1 TKAVSSTWSGRPAG
15 GRRSPT
21 RRSSG
26 SSTPT
31 GSRGSSPTRSW
42 PASAPWR
49 RPARGSPAL
58 SRSAPTRPGGSTP
71 TATATDPTGATEWW
85 PLHPYRFDS
94 RGHDMTVNE
103 PPAWEKRIL
112 DTREAINRAI
122 AAHDQAIADAKMS
135 AAPVSQIAR
144 VLGRQDRT
152 GLYRAIQ
159 RARERTMQA
168 VPQPP
173 HTPVAYVRTRERAGD
188 LRLRVEIALRP
199 RGIATMSVW
208 PDVWYLG
215 MGGVPLLQINLE
227 ETTLAEGRPE
237 TAPGVYRVVAREEP
251 EDGLRVLRTVESRR
265 LPTRRSEDGIGSV
278 TDVDA
283 LAALSVE
290 LLAPYC

>member
-1 TKAVSSTWSGRPAG
+1 
-15 GRRSPT
+15 
-21 RRSSG
+21 
-26 SSTPT
+26 
-31 GSRGSSPTRSW
+31 
-42 PASAPWR
+42 
-49 RPARGSPAL
+49 
-58 SRSAPTRPGGSTP
+58 
-71 TATATDPTGATEWW
+71 
-85 PLHPYRFDS
+85 
-94 RGHDMTVNE
+94 MTVNE
-103 PPAWEKRIL
+103 HPAWEQRIL

-159 RARERTMQA
+159 RAKERTMQA
-168 VPQPP
+168 IPQPP
-173 HTPVAYVRTRERAGD
+173 HTPVAYVRTRERASD
-188 LRLRVEIALRP
+188 LRLRVEIALRA
-199 RGIATMSVW
+199 RGIATMRW

-227 ETTLAEGRPE
+227 ETTPPAGRPE

-265 LPTRRSEDGIGSV
+265 LPVRPRPDGLGSEV
-278 TDVDA
+278 DVDA
-283 LAALSVE
+283 LAALAAG

>member
-1 TKAVSSTWSGRPAG
+1 
-15 GRRSPT
+15 
-21 RRSSG
+21 
-26 SSTPT
+26 
-31 GSRGSSPTRSW
+31 
-42 PASAPWR
+42 
-49 RPARGSPAL
+49 
-58 SRSAPTRPGGSTP
+58 
-71 TATATDPTGATEWW
+71 
-85 PLHPYRFDS
+85 
-94 RGHDMTVNE
+94 MTVNE
-103 PPAWEKRIL
+103 RPAWEQRIL
-112 DTREAINRAI
+112 DTREAIDRAI
-122 AAHDQAIADAKMS
+122 TEHEQAIADAKM
-135 AAPVSQIAR
+135 ADAPVSQIAR

-173 HTPVAYVRTRERAGD
+173 HTPVAYVRTRQRASD
-188 LRLRVEIALRP
+188 LRLRVEMALRA
-199 RGIATMSVW
+199 RGVATMSVW

-215 MGGVPLLQINLE
+215 MGGVPLLQVNLE
-227 ETTLAEGRPE
+227 EAQLAEGRPE